1 MLKPRDRTDGKVVP
15 ISKGSPVVP
24 ERRGDRRIHTVMRV
38 AKVTRDTDV
47 GLWRVRNISDSGM
60 MLATRVPVVPGERL
74 AVALSEQIVLEAR
87 ALWWDGAFCGLVFDR
102 PIDCAAVLHEL
113 VAEQRAPRYRPPR
126 LPVSARAVVYCEKG
140 LHTVRLFN
148 LSQHGA
154 GFSHDGCFQT
164 GMATKLL
171 FENGD
176 EHRGVVRWSEAG
188 AAGMY
193 LTEPFPCAQL
203 ESAARL

>member
-1 MLKPRDRTDGKVVP
+1 MLSPRDKRDGAP
-15 ISKGSPVVP
+15 LDESRPVVA

-38 AKVTRDTDV
+38 AKVTRDQDV

-60 MLATRVPVVPGERL
+60 MLATRAPVSPGERL
-74 AVALSEQIVLEAR
+74 AVALSEGVVLDAR
-87 ALWWDGAFCGLVFDR
+87 AAWWDGERCGLAFDR
-102 PIDCAAVLHEL
+102 PIDCAALLHTL
-113 VAEQRAPRYRPPR
+113 VAEQRAPGYRPPR
-126 LPVSARAVVYCEKG
+126 LPVWTRAIVYCEKG

-154 GFSHDGCFQT
+154 GFSHDGCFRA

-176 EHRGVVRWSEAG
+176 EHRGVVRWSDGG